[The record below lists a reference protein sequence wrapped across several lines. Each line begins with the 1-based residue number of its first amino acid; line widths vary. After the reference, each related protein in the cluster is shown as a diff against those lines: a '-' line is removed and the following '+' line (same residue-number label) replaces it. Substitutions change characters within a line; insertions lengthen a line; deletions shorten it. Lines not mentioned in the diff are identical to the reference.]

1 MRRQIILHRPWTC
14 RWGRF
19 GEVAASGET
28 ASFVF
33 WSCAHP
39 ALSDG
44 AQLLGADACTAC
56 PLWAVSSRLTAEMG
70 DRLED
75 NSGHQTGGLRHRLI
89 GGEPGRS
96 TST

>member
-1 MRRQIILHRPWTC
+1 MERQIILHRPWTC

-28 ASFVF
+28 PSFVF

-44 AQLLGADACTAC
+44 PQLLGADACSECPRWTA
-56 PLWAVSSRLTAEMG
+56 SSRLTAEMG
-70 DRLED
+70 DRLE
-75 NSGHQTGGLRHRLI
+75 
-89 GGEPGRS
+89 PGP
-96 TST
+96 

>member
-1 MRRQIILHRPWTC
+1 MGRQIILHQPWTC

-39 ALSDG
+39 ALPDG
-44 AQLLGADACTAC
+44 PRLLGPEECTEC
-56 PLWAVSSRLTAEMG
+56 PRWSASSRLTRGEG
-70 DRLED
+70 DRVETTAGINPAPLAK
-75 NSGHQTGGLRHRLI
+75 
-89 GGEPGRS
+89 GEP
-96 TST
+96 